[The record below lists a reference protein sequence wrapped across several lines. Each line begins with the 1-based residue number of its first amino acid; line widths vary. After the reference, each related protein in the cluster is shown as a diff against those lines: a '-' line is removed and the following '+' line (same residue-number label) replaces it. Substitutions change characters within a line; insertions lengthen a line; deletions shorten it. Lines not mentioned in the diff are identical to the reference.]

1 MTDKEALI
9 GAGVMGGAI
18 ALGLRCLIRTEQ
30 KLTLWPAGAQP
41 RLKARLQGAT
51 DADYV
56 ILPASIPRRLSG
68 RRSSEH
74 TGLQKSARNTD
85 Y

>member
-41 RLKARLQGAT
+41 RLKARLQGCHGCGLCHPPSLNSAEIVRQAVFGT
-51 DADYV
+51 HGVAEV
-56 ILPASIPRRLSG
+56 GP
-68 RRSSEH
+68 EH
-74 TGLQKSARNTD
+74 
-85 Y
+85 